1 MLSLLDFSVI
11 YYYRWRYIQA
21 ILRQD
26 NQWFD
31 SQNPDA
37 IPTTVHKNLREIEV
51 SSGRTIAFILFSLGT
66 LFSGFAITFQAGAV
80 FACTAFGVLVYVMF
94 LGSFVEFAFGKCNSV
109 AEDAYLH
116 SGASAEESLNAI
128 KVVKA
133 FGQEVKEKKR
143 FDSHLQAKAST
154 IYSLA
159 WLYGLGFAC
168 LETLLY
174 IAVLT
179 QMLVGGFFLTES
191 VHNGNSGDSYDLGD
205 LISYQ
210 AIQFGCY
217 FLGNS
222 IRHSMILANGL
233 ECAAQVLHIIKRT
246 PKINLDDP
254 EALPLSR
261 IEKDIVFENV
271 SFKYKKAWKNALN
284 DVSFSIKKGQT
295 LAIVGPSG
303 SGKSTIAKLIERFYD
318 PTEGKI
324 LINDMDLVN
333 VNLRHYRNRI
343 GYVGQEPC
351 LFNESIKDNLI
362 NSNPNATDTQIE
374 DALKMAHAWQF
385 VNKL

>member
-1 MLSLLDFSVI
+1 M
-11 YYYRWRYIQA
+11 
-21 ILRQD
+21 
-26 NQWFD
+26 
-31 SQNPDA
+31 
-37 IPTTVHKNLREIEV
+37 
-51 SSGRTIAFILFSLGT
+51 LFSLGT

-80 FACTAFGVLVYVMF
+80 FACTLFGILVYIIF
-94 LGSFVEFAFGKCNSV
+94 LGSFIEFAFGKCNSV

-143 FDSHLQAKAST
+143 FDSHLQAKAGT

-168 LETLLY
+168 LETLGY
-174 IAVLT
+174 ISVIYP
-179 QMLVGGFFLTES
+179 MLVGGFFLTES
-191 VHNGNSGDSYDLGD
+191 VHNGNSGDPYDLGD
-205 LISYQ
+205 LTSYQ
-210 AIQFGCY
+210 AIQLGFY

-233 ECAAQVLHIIKRT
+233 ECAAQVLHIIERT

-254 EALPLSR
+254 EALPLSS

-271 SFKYKKAWKNALN
+271 SFKYKKARKNALN